1 MCRAVIS
8 AFVNW
13 SKPAQPRR
21 LNKRKRVQS
30 PHLLQSNY
38 RKINASR
45 KYWKSWNI
53 INKKSITDQRD
64 LGFFVVSRYAYK
76 IHTQF
81 HFTFTIQFIRL
92 RCVFFVHFVCRSMLW
107 SDQKNYWSDRWLRWL
122 HCRDNYCCRRT
133 LCKCMQCIDIWLLR
147 WLPLWMAID

>member
-92 RCVFFVHFVCRSMLW
+92 RYVFFFILCVGQCFGATRKIIGAIVGCVGCTAAITTVVGAHFANACNASIFDCFADCHSEWR
-107 SDQKNYWSDRWLRWL
+107 
-122 HCRDNYCCRRT
+122 
-133 LCKCMQCIDIWLLR
+133 
-147 WLPLWMAID
+147 